1 MARLDRL
8 KGVLAFSWWDDDGD
22 EVDLLE
28 RLKLRHQVVRAFL
41 QLLSQ
46 GTLVLTGLV
55 APIKLSSRREIIPPD
70 IIDAL
75 RFDFPGARATAPGL
89 ELIHLKV
96 HAVQARENRDV
107 GLRASAEPLAGA
119 GMSADAAFS
128 AASNAAPEFTHSA
141 DYGRVTMRGHAFHL
155 AGGLCQLVALLHA
168 ASRSNDPW
176 CVGKQLMADCG
187 YNTTLLSDAFRRHQ
201 SPSWR
206 ELVAGNGRGLYRLN
220 LMNTAIASAAA

>member
-1 MARLDRL
+1 MADLDRL

-22 EVDLLE
+22 EGDLLE

-96 HAVQARENRDV
+96 QVRTEENQNSVLERAGGRQRPGRE
-107 GLRASAEPLAGA
+107 
-119 GMSADAAFS
+119 ADTA
-128 AASNAAPEFTHSA
+128 EFTHSA

-220 LMNTAIASAAA
+220 LMNTALVSAAA